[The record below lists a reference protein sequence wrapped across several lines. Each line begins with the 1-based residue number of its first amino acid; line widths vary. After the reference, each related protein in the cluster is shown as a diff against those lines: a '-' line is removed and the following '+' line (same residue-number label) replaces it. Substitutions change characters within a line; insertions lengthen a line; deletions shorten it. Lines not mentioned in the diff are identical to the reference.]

1 MKHSTLTMFRRVM
14 AMTLALLLVV
24 GLTGCIGKGDDKP
37 TDPAAVV
44 DPTKAPTEAP
54 TEKPTEAPTEAPTE
68 PPVKGVMGTVSA
80 NNLNVRS
87 NHVIDSAILSQ
98 LPVNL
103 RVEILEQ
110 KTVGGTNWGRIGSM
124 TLPNGTKID
133 GGWLNLHYVKLDN
146 AETQAPTEPGTS
158 SGTTT
163 VDPDE
168 EKLGTITAEQL
179 QIRKGAGT
187 TYDTAGSYKKGDRV
201 KVLET
206 KTVSGTTW
214 GRTEKGWISMTYVKL
229 DGSAGSATDTG
240 TNVKQPGATTPTT
253 GSSSGTGTG
262 TGTST
267 ASKIEVSNGK
277 TTIKG
282 YVVVDTKGLTLRAGP
297 GTKYK
302 SLGTAVEGDRYPYY
316 QTDDEWYRTSHGW
329 LSNADEEYLYIEGD
343 TADDAGI
350 VTIKANK
357 MHVRQGPGTN
367 FKSVD
372 TLKKG
377 ERLVVLGQSDDWG
390 YTRLGWISMDDDYVD
405 FTNKLVYTSFI
416 GEAEVLVDG
425 LNYREK
431 ADADSKSYGT
441 MKAGTE
447 VTVTAIDDNWG
458 KIHYKSKDAWINLSY
473 VKMTDPDPAPTTPTT
488 PATKYDV
495 IVTYAVAGEGTVKP
509 AELEYAKGAEV
520 ILTATPGTNK
530 MVNTIT
536 ATDADGK
543 NVPVTQVSENKYKFT
558 MPESDVTV
566 LASFT
571 VYAKTYKINTSAGVS
586 ANYTSCTEHTD
597 VTLTVTEAA
606 GKVLDELVV
615 KKTGGSDTDTVTT
628 TGSGNTYT
636 FKMPAFDVTVTAT
649 FKNEYTVTIGTISNG
664 TVTANKSAACEGD
677 KVALTITPDAN
688 YTAGT
693 VKVNGSTVTL
703 VGNEFTMPAANVTVT
718 VDFIENINT
727 TSAGSY
733 KVVADGQTTIYSKAN
748 SSSTALTQKLNKDET
763 VEVVGTVDSYY
774 KIKLGTGYGYVP
786 VSALNKV

>member
-37 TDPAAVV
+37 TDPPAMS

-87 NHVIDSAILSQ
+87 NHASDSAILSQ

-350 VTIKANK
+350 VTVKANK
-357 MHVRQGPGTN
+357 MNVRQGPGTN

-425 LNYREK
+425 LNYRKE

-473 VKMTDPDPAPTTPTT
+473 VKMTSTTST
-488 PATKYDV
+488 PSYTGTKYN
-495 IVTYAVAGEGTVKP
+495 VTVVNTEGTVTVSSSKP
-509 AELEYAKGAEV
+509 AS
-520 ILTATPGTNK
+520 GT
-530 MVNTIT
+530 
-536 ATDADGK
+536 
-543 NVPVTQVSENKYKFT
+543 E
-558 MPESDVTV
+558 
-566 LASFT
+566 
-571 VYAKTYKINTSAGVS
+571 
-586 ANYTSCTEHTD
+586 
-597 VTLTVTEAA
+597 
-606 GKVLDELVV
+606 
-615 KKTGGSDTDTVTT
+615 
-628 TGSGNTYT
+628 
-636 FKMPAFDVTVTAT
+636 VTVTAT
-649 FKNEYTVTIGTISNG
+649 APTGKMLDKIEVTKTGGTE
-664 TVTANKSAACEGD
+664 K
-677 KVALTITPDAN
+677 
-688 YTAGT
+688 
-693 VKVNGSTVTL
+693 VTL
-703 VGNEFTMPAANVTVT
+703 SGTKFTMPNYDVTVT
-718 VDFIENINT
+718 VTFKPYVETFKVTIDAGEGGNVSAGATSFAKGATVTLNVTLETGWALDKLTWQYGTGTATDITDTKSFTMPEADVTVKATFKKVYSVTITTPTNGT
-727 TSAGSY
+727 VSATPTSACKDATVTLTATPNDGY
-733 KVVADGQTTIYSKAN
+733 ELETIKVNDTAITGTTFTMPDGNVTVSATFKALTTTKYTVNTDGAPVYATAD
-748 SSSTALTQKLNKDET
+748 SSGTALGTIAANEKIDVFGTSGTYAKILYNNKYAY
-763 VEVVGTVDSYY
+763 VRVDD
-774 KIKLGTGYGYVP
+774 ITAVTP
-786 VSALNKV
+786 

>member
-37 TDPAAVV
+37 TDPPAVS

-87 NHVIDSAILSQ
+87 NHASDSAILSQ

-146 AETQAPTEPGTS
+146 AEAQTPTEP
-158 SGTTT
+158 GTTT

-201 KVLET
+201 KILET

-240 TNVKQPGATTPTT
+240 TNVAQPGATKPTT

-282 YVVVDTKGLTLRAGP
+282 YVVVDTKGLTLRTGP

-316 QTDDEWYRTSHGW
+316 QTSDEWYRTSHGW
-329 LSNADEEYLYIEGD
+329 LSNVDEEYLYIEGE

-350 VTIKANK
+350 VTVKATK
-357 MHVRQGPGTN
+357 MNVRKGPGTN
-367 FKSVD
+367 FSSVD

-377 ERLVVLGQSDDWG
+377 ERLAVLGQSDDWG

-405 FTNKLVYTSFI
+405 FTKKLVYTSFV
-416 GEAEVLVDG
+416 GDAEVLVDD
-425 LNYREK
+425 LNIRKK
-431 ADADSKSYGT
+431 ADADSDRVGSLDKEDDV
-441 MKAGTE
+441 KILE
-447 VTVTAIDDNWG
+447 VKDNWG
-458 KIHYKSKDAWINLSY
+458 RIGTDKWINLSY
-473 VKMTDPDPAPTTPTT
+473 VKMTDPAPTTPTT
-488 PATKYDV
+488 PATKYNVYVGALTGAVSDTSVAPNTASCTQGTTVTLLVNPGTGKKLKSITVTDANGNNIQVADKKFTMPASNVTVTAEFIDEDAVLYKVSIGTVTESCSVTVRGGTNEFTYSQDV
-495 IVTYAVAGEGTVKP
+495 ILNVQPAAGYQLDQLKYQQG
-509 AELEYAKGAEV
+509 
-520 ILTATPGTNK
+520 TATAVPIGKDASDNYSFK
-530 MVNTIT
+530 MPNGDVTIT
-536 ATDADGK
+536 ATFSKISRTVSATVSPASSGTASVDKTTATIGEKVQLTYAAADGYEFDK
-543 NVPVTQVSENKYKFT
+543 VTAT
-558 MPESDVTV
+558 GGVTV
-566 LASFT
+566 GSDKTFT
-571 VYAKTYKINTSAGVS
+571 VGN
-586 ANYTSCTEHTD
+586 ANVE
-597 VTLTVTEAA
+597 
-606 GKVLDELVV
+606 
-615 KKTGGSDTDTVTT
+615 
-628 TGSGNTYT
+628 
-636 FKMPAFDVTVTAT
+636 VTVT
-649 FKNEYTVTIGTISNG
+649 FKALPT
-664 TVTANKSAACEGD
+664 TA
-677 KVALTITPDAN
+677 
-688 YTAGT
+688 
-693 VKVNGSTVTL
+693 
-703 VGNEFTMPAANVTVT
+703 
-718 VDFIENINT
+718 
-727 TSAGSY
+727 Y
-733 KVVADGQTTIYSKAN
+733 KVKEAVDVKPNADGSGTTATTLAVDAPVDVYGTPGTYAKILHAGKYHYVETAKIELV
-748 SSSTALTQKLNKDET
+748 ST
-763 VEVVGTVDSYY
+763 
-774 KIKLGTGYGYVP
+774 P
-786 VSALNKV
+786 

>member
-37 TDPAAVV
+37 TDPPAVV

-158 SGTTT
+158 SGTTP

-229 DGSAGSATDTG
+229 DGSAGSATDIG
-240 TNVKQPGATTPTT
+240 TNVAQPGATKPTT

-262 TGTST
+262 TGSST

-350 VTIKANK
+350 VTVKANK
-357 MHVRQGPGTN
+357 MNVRQGPGTN
-367 FKSVD
+367 FSSVD

-390 YTRLGWISMDDDYVD
+390 YTRIGWISMDDDYVD

-425 LNYREK
+425 LNYRKE

-488 PATKYDV
+488 PATPATKYNV
-495 IVTYAVAGEGTVKP
+495 IISAENITNGTVKINGSTTEYSAGETVKLTTKATDSNHVLRSLTYKDSDNKDVTITGNEFKMP
-509 AELEYAKGAEV
+509 AHDVTIYAVFGKPAYTVTVASGITNGGVTVSPKTCEEGEIVTISITYIDGYELEALSVKKGDAAIDSSPITKVNDTKYTFQMPDGNVIVNASFTEETYTVTVNGDGNGTVSGPASGTAEYKSEV
-520 ILTATPGTNK
+520 
-530 MVNTIT
+530 TIT
-536 ATDADGK
+536 ATPNSGYEVDTITYKDASNKD
-543 NVPVTQVSENKYKFT
+543 VTVTGGKFT
-558 MPESDVTV
+558 MPAHDVAVTV
-566 LASFT
+566 KFKA
-571 VYAKTYKINTSAGVS
+571 
-586 ANYTSCTEHTD
+586 
-597 VTLTVTEAA
+597 
-606 GKVLDELVV
+606 
-615 KKTGGSDTDTVTT
+615 TT
-628 TGSGNTYT
+628 
-636 FKMPAFDVTVTAT
+636 PAT
-649 FKNEYTVTIGTISNG
+649 
-664 TVTANKSAACEGD
+664 
-677 KVALTITPDAN
+677 
-688 YTAGT
+688 
-693 VKVNGSTVTL
+693 
-703 VGNEFTMPAANVTVT
+703 
-718 VDFIENINT
+718 
-727 TSAGSY
+727 
-733 KVVADGQTTIYSKAN
+733 
-748 SSSTALTQKLNKDET
+748 
-763 VEVVGTVDSYY
+763 
-774 KIKLGTGYGYVP
+774 
-786 VSALNKV
+786 